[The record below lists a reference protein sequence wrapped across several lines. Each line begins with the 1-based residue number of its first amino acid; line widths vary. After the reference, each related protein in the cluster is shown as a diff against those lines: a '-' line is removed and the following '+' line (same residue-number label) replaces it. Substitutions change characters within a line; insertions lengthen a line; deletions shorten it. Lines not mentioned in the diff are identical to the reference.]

1 MERLAPDIA
10 QYPRPQR
17 LWFQT
22 NRRIFLLQLRNTR
35 RLSFGRFPVSLS
47 FVGAIELDRSF
58 FKSHSRVDLRKTT
71 SNTRQK
77 YNCVEYWFHRTSP
90 GTAIRHVNFGVLLSV
105 DNESSVGKE
114 CLSIEKKKRNSLNS
128 LRTGVVRFF
137 LPDENLRPAA
147 VTRGFD
153 RYSRDARTFHAES
166 WSVRHRNSRDLFT
179 TSW

>member
-114 CLSIEKKKRNSLNS
+114 CLSIEKKN
-128 LRTGVVRFF
+128 
-137 LPDENLRPAA
+137 EI
-147 VTRGFD
+147 
-153 RYSRDARTFHAES
+153 H
-166 WSVRHRNSRDLFT
+166 
-179 TSW
+179 